1 MVKKL
6 FDRNDPGVIASAKEC
21 DTVEDFVEIYRGTTT
36 ATEKALSKAYYEL
49 KHGKMAAIRMMSG
62 STDNDSPIEPL
73 VGSTK
78 EEQKKTTQKKTEIMA
93 KKEEKKTVA
102 QQTTPQPKRM
112 ETHNGEQ
119 VLVDADYIDPEIAKE
134 SKGATKKAATKKA
147 ATKKTSPKK
156 DVPEVAIQSEKPTK
170 QSKIRVLL
178 ASGATNKEIKLL
190 LKEEGLKCYDSEI
203 LSAKTSLKNQL
214 ENKGE

>member
-1 MVKKL
+1 MAKKL
-6 FDRNDPGVIASAKEC
+6 FDRNDPSVIASAKEC
-21 DTVEDFVEIYRGTTT
+21 DTVEDFIEIYKGNTT
-36 ATEKALSKAYYEL
+36 ATEKALNKAYHEL

-78 EEQKKTTQKKTEIMA
+78 EEQKKTTQQKTEIMT

-102 QQTTPQPKRM
+102 QGAVPKPKRV
-112 ETHNGEQ
+112 ETHDGEQ

-134 SKGATKKAATKKA
+134 SKATKRA

-156 DVPEVAIQSEKPTK
+156 DAPKVAAKEEKPTK

-178 ASGATNKEIKLL
+178 ESGATNKEIKLL

-203 LSAKTSLKNQL
+203 LSAKNYLKKQL